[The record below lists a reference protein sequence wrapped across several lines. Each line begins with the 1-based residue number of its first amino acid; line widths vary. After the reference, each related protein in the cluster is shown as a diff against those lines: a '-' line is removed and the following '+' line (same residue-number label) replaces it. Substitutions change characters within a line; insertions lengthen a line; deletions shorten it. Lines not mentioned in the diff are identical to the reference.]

1 MGRFAKGV
9 AVDSASP
16 DSRDSSPDPTHREAC
31 CLRGTRVKDIIRKFP
46 DLVHPSDYCPLLTVQ
61 VGSDE
66 VARETCELP
75 KKREGF
81 IAVG

>member
-9 AVDSASP
+9 AVDSVSP

-31 CLRGTRVKDIIRKFP
+31 CLCGTRVKDIIRKFP

-66 VARETCELP
+66 VAQRNLRTT
-75 KKREGF
+75 KKT
-81 IAVG
+81 